1 MDNAIIENRN
11 KEVSLIGIF
20 GTETIEILQ
29 KKIADATG
37 FSVSTIDY
45 RGERVVPGY
54 FQKDYLRL
62 RPHKADDAT
71 SRMTEALSSAR
82 AAITNLP
89 YIFEGED
96 GLVKAALP
104 IVINDQYLGAMIC
117 GYVYCA
123 DKDYMDP
130 STGERLIH
138 NDNLAAGKMDE
149 KDGTEQMPVYTAEKI
164 GSLTDLIYYM
174 ISQMCQKENYVLKL
188 GTSEHN
194 KVHLWDLRK
203 KNRELKRKLKETKL
217 ISMKN
222 NIQPQV
228 LLNMLVTLSSFAI
241 IENAQKTQE
250 LIEVYTSFLR
260 YYIEFGRDYVPL
272 EQELY
277 QIKKYLD
284 VLKEKYSE
292 RITVQLNSSKED
304 STQLMPKLIL
314 FPLVEYMI
322 NFGILNRNYRG
333 IVHIDTEYTEDRCV
347 VTMQFEHTSKYLKSV
362 GYLNESGNVLD
373 ERSYLEQLNLL
384 EQRVAYEYPENYKL
398 SIDPDLIILN
408 IPRVMNDMENQND
421 GINVE

>member
-1 MDNAIIENRN
+1 MDKATIENRN

-29 KKIADATG
+29 KKIANATG

-54 FQKDYLRL
+54 YQKDYLRY
-62 RPHKADDAT
+62 RRNKTDDT
-71 SRMTEALSSAR
+71 TTRMSEALSSAR

-104 IVINDQYLGAMIC
+104 IVVNEQYLGAMIC
-117 GYVYCA
+117 GYVNCP
-123 DKDYMDP
+123 DKDCTDP

-138 NDNLAAGKMDE
+138 DDNLLGNKAGMKEISDSV
-149 KDGTEQMPVYTAEKI
+149 TTYTAEKI
-164 GSLTDLIYYM
+164 SSMTELIYYM
-174 ISQMCQKENYVLKL
+174 ITQMCQKENYVLRL
-188 GTSEHN
+188 GLSEHN

-203 KNRELKRKLKETKL
+203 KNRELKKKLKESKL

-222 NIQPQV
+222 NIQPQI

-241 IENAQKTQE
+241 IERAEKTQE

-260 YYIEFGRDYVPL
+260 YYIEFGRDYIPL

-284 VLKEKYSE
+284 VLKDKYSE
-292 RITVQLNSSKED
+292 RITVQLNPSKED
-304 STQLMPKLIL
+304 STQLIPKLIL
-314 FPLVEYMI
+314 FPLIEYMI
-322 NFGILNRNYRG
+322 NFGVLNRSYRG
-333 IVHIDTEYTEDRCV
+333 VVHIDTEYTEERCV

-373 ERSYLEQLNLL
+373 ERAYLEQLNLL

-398 SIDPDLIILN
+398 SVDPDLIILN
-408 IPRVMNDMENQND
+408 IPRVLNDMENQSD
-421 GINVE
+421 GISLE

>member
-1 MDNAIIENRN
+1 MDSSRIENRN

-20 GTETIEILQ
+20 GTETIENLQ
-29 KKIADATG
+29 KKIANATG

-45 RGERVVPGY
+45 RGERVVPEY
-54 FQKDYLRL
+54 YQKDFLRY
-62 RPHKADDAT
+62 RSDKADDT
-71 SRMTEALSSAR
+71 ITRMTEALSSAR
-82 AAITNLP
+82 AAITNFP

-104 IVINDQYLGAMIC
+104 IVVNEQYLGAMIC
-117 GYVYCA
+117 GYVLCSNT
-123 DKDYMDP
+123 DYRNP

-138 NDNLAAGKMDE
+138 DENPGGSKAKRMDPTAGMS
-149 KDGTEQMPVYTAEKI
+149 VFSAEKI
-164 GSLTDLIYYM
+164 SDVTELIYFM
-174 ISQMCQKENYVLKL
+174 INQMCQKENYVLKL
-188 GTSEHN
+188 GLSEHN

-203 KNRELKRKLKETKL
+203 KNRELKRKLKESKL

-241 IENAQKTQE
+241 IENAEKTQG

-272 EQELY
+272 EQELC
-277 QIKKYLD
+277 QIIKYLD
-284 VLKEKYSE
+284 VLKEKYKE
-292 RITVQLNSSKED
+292 RITVELNLSKED

-314 FPLVEYMI
+314 FPLIEYMI
-322 NFGILNRNYRG
+322 NFGILNRTYRG
-333 IVHIDTEYTEDRCV
+333 VIHIDTEYTEDRCV
-347 VTMQFEHTSKYLKSV
+347 VTMQFEHTGKYLKNV
-362 GYLNESGNVLD
+362 GYLNESGNVFD

-408 IPRVMNDMENQND
+408 IPRVTNDMEKYND
-421 GINVE
+421 GLGME

>member
-1 MDNAIIENRN
+1 MDNAMMENRN

-45 RGERVVPGY
+45 RGERVVPGC
-54 FQKDYLRL
+54 FQKDFLRHRL
-62 RPHKADDAT
+62 HKADDTT
-71 SRMTEALSSAR
+71 SRMTVALSSAR

-117 GYVYCA
+117 GYVHCP
-123 DKDYMDP
+123 DKDYTDP

-138 NDNLAAGKMDE
+138 NDNLVAGKMEDQDSLE
-149 KDGTEQMPVYTAEKI
+149 HMPVFTAEKI
-164 GSLTDLIYYM
+164 GNLTDLIYYM

-188 GTSEHN
+188 GISEHN

-277 QIKKYLD
+277 QIRKYLE

-314 FPLVEYMI
+314 FPLLEYMI

-333 IVHIDTEYTEDRCV
+333 IIHIDTEYTEDRCV

-373 ERSYLEQLNLL
+373 ERAYLEQLNLL

-408 IPRVMNDMENQND
+408 IPRVINDMENQD
-421 GINVE
+421 DRISVE